1 MPALLSVVSYGFHRT
16 KEQSFFRG
24 CALFI
29 RQRLF
34 VNKRIIVGIGAAEVL
49 RRCIAT
55 HITVDARRIDVVS
68 AGHIFRHTIVSLR
81 QAFSCSPQNHPQ
93 ITQTLKSKKSQAA
106 ASFSNLGNLPE
117 SADKVSAF
125 VGLTMDA
132 SSLPASRTC
141 QNPRHSGTPAR

>member
-1 MPALLSVVSYGFHRT
+1 MPVLLSIVAYGFHGT
-16 KEQSFFRG
+16 KEQSFFTG

-34 VNKRIIVGIGAAEVL
+34 VNKRIIVGVGAAEVL

-55 HITVDARRIDVVS
+55 HIAVDARRIDVVS

-81 QAFSCSPQNHPQ
+81 QAFSCSLQASSADY
-93 ITQTLKSKKSQAA
+93 TDKKSVPGGTDKSA
-106 ASFSNLGNLPE
+106 E

-125 VGLTMDA
+125 AGQTMDA
-132 SSLPASRTC
+132 SSLPALRTC
-141 QNPRHSGTPAR
+141 QNPRHSGTPTR